1 MRKWLLAGAVT
12 VGLITPLIAQSVIYQ
27 NLTGNECWNAGEGPG
42 GPSQFLCADVLRN
55 SAQKVVGVVS
65 GSMTFGTGTLAK
77 LRYGGVAII
86 TPQPVAVTTLIAPPN
101 PVQDGAIIGMCNGT
115 GSAFATTNIAMTTSI
130 GQTMTG
136 VASSLV
142 NLGASVCHRWQF
154 NRATTTWYRIQ

>member
-27 NLTGNECWNAGEGPG
+27 NLSGDECWNAGQSPG

-55 SAQKVVGVVS
+55 SAQKVAGALS
-65 GSMTFGTGTLAK
+65 GSLTFGTGSLAK
-77 LRYGGVAII
+77 LRYGGNVIF
-86 TPQPVAVTTLIAPPN
+86 TTQPLALTTLIAPPN
-101 PVQDGAIIGMCNGT
+101 PVQDGAMIGFCNGT

-130 GQTMTG
+130 GQTFAGT
-136 VASSLV
+136 ASSLV
-142 NLGASVCHRWQF
+142 NLGSSVCQRWQF